1 MSKIMLTI
9 GTLFFILSVV
19 SFCLTV
25 WLLWNNFSF
34 WKLIADL
41 IATSVGV
48 FWGIVIVLL
57 SKKFGH

>member
-9 GTLFFILSVV
+9 GTLFFILSIV
-19 SFCLTV
+19 SFSLTV

-34 WKLIADL
+34 WKLFADL